1 MKLRYLLLLWALFYV
16 ELAQAEIYKIVDSK
30 GHVTYSSTPQR
41 GAHTLKLAPLATK
54 KHVKPRR
61 HSNIEAAN
69 FPRVDRATQS
79 KRDDKR
85 EKILEDE
92 LSAERKALVKARA
105 DLLEIT
111 DDSGS
116 ARDTIQAQLT
126 MHVKNIQALKTELS
140 NLKK

>member
-41 GAHTLKLAPLATK
+41 GAHTLQLAPLATK
-54 KHVKPRR
+54 KHVKHRS
-61 HSNIEAAN
+61 HANKEAAN

-79 KRDDKR
+79 KRDDQRKQ
-85 EKILEDE
+85 ILDDE
-92 LSAERKALVKARA
+92 LSAERKALVKARS
-105 DLLEIT
+105 DLL
-111 DDSGS
+111 DAVGDSES
-116 ARDTIQAQLT
+116 ARDTIQAQIT
-126 MHVKNIQALKTELS
+126 MHVKNIKALKTELS